1 MQLKEERD
9 HRCWWW
15 LNDTGCVEIC
25 EHKVLEI
32 DPWSSQNPAAPLRNL
47 ALYFELY
54 KVLNIYRFSVTV
66 KLLTLHAQ
74 LS

>member
-32 DPWSSQNPAAPLRNL
+32 QAFTAMIFTHPIVQTQYAHSSTDPQGQSR
-47 ALYFELY
+47 
-54 KVLNIYRFSVTV
+54 
-66 KLLTLHAQ
+66 
-74 LS
+74 